1 MSFAQFVKD
10 NYDEVRDLPNKE
22 RMAALSK
29 MYKGGSAKATKP
41 KSTKPKSTKSTKK
54 VEGGVMTA
62 GVLTGAG
69 VDFKQ
74 GKTPVHLALDDLNL
88 D

>member
-41 KSTKPKSTKSTKK
+41 KSTKSTKK
-54 VEGGVMTA
+54 VKGGVMTA

-69 VDFKQ
+69 VDFKHV
-74 GKTPVHLALDDLNL
+74 KTPVYLALDDLNL

>member
-10 NYDEVRDLPNKE
+10 NYDQVRDLPNKE

-29 MYKGGSAKATKP
+29 MYKGGS
-41 KSTKPKSTKSTKK
+41 KSTKPKSAKSKRVK
-54 VEGGVMTA
+54 GGVMTA

-69 VDFKQ
+69 FPKMD
-74 GKTPVHLALDDLNL
+74 KTDVYKKKPVSISMSDLNL

>member
-29 MYKGGSAKATKP
+29 MYKGGSKSTKP
-41 KSTKPKSTKSTKK
+41 KSTKPKSTKK
-54 VEGGVMTA
+54 VKGGVMTA

-69 VDFKQ
+69 IDFKH
-74 GKTPVHLALDDLNL
+74 GKTPVHLSMADLNL

>member
-10 NYDEVRDLPNKE
+10 NYDSVRDLPNKE

-29 MYKGGSAKATKP
+29 MYKGGSKSSKP
-41 KSTKPKSTKSTKK
+41 KSKRVK
-54 VEGGVMTA
+54 GGVMTA
-62 GVLTGAG
+62 GVLTAGVLTGAG
-69 VDFKQ
+69 FPKMD
-74 GKTPVHLALDDLNL
+74 KTDVYKKKPVSISMADLNL

>member
-1 MSFAQFVKD
+1 MSFSQFVKD
-10 NYDEVRDLPNKE
+10 NYDEVRHLPNKE
-22 RMAALSK
+22 LMAALSV

-41 KSTKPKSTKSTKK
+41 AKASKPAKAKK
-54 VEGGVMTA
+54 VKGGLMTA

-69 VDFKQ
+69 IDFKH
-74 GKTPVHLALDDLNL
+74 GKTPVHLSMADLNL

>member
-29 MYKGGSAKATKP
+29 MYKGGSKSTKP
-41 KSTKPKSTKSTKK
+41 KSTKPKSTKK
-54 VEGGVMTA
+54 VKGGIMTA

-69 VDFKQ
+69 IDFKH
-74 GKTPVHLALDDLNL
+74 GKIPVHLSMDDLNL

>member
-29 MYKGGSAKATKP
+29 MYKGGS
-41 KSTKPKSTKSTKK
+41 KSTKPKYAKSKRVK
-54 VEGGVMTA
+54 GGVMTA

-69 VDFKQ
+69 IDFKH
-74 GKTPVHLALDDLNL
+74 GKTPVHLSMADLNL

>member
-41 KSTKPKSTKSTKK
+41 KSTKSTKSTKK
-54 VEGGVMTA
+54 VKGGVMTA

-69 VDFKQ
+69 IDFKH

>member
-10 NYDEVRDLPNKE
+10 NYDSVRDLPNKE
-22 RMAALSK
+22 RMGALSK
-29 MYKGGSAKATKP
+29 MYKGGSKSSKP
-41 KSTKPKSTKSTKK
+41 KSKRVK
-54 VEGGVMTA
+54 GGVMTA

-69 VDFKQ
+69 FPKMN
-74 GKTPVHLALDDLNL
+74 KTDVYKKKPVSISMADLNL

>member
-41 KSTKPKSTKSTKK
+41 KATKPKATKK
-54 VEGGVMTA
+54 VKGGVMTA

-69 VDFKQ
+69 LNYGNKV
-74 GKTPVHLALDDLNL
+74 PVSLALSDLNL